1 MVKTPMQD
9 YSFDRA
15 TVKKRKRMYVYPIIF
30 ILIISSLVCLYS
42 YEPSFR
48 IYIIDFVSSVETQVD
63 DLLSL
68 ISEHESTASNE
79 ETKGVSEGASEST
92 STPAETKEKNQD
104 TNSQLIQYALTLIN
118 KDRKKHGLR
127 NVTLGT
133 LKCAQKHAE
142 DMLQKGYF
150 SHWDTMGMKP
160 YMRYSLEKGIGIVAE
175 NVAWSHAPVFTTID
189 IMNDIKKLQYLMVYD
204 DAMCNWEHRD
214 TILNPIYNRV
224 NLGIAYDSETLYLV
238 QDFEYVCLEKLVV
251 DQMPETSY
259 GYYVTGD
266 TPWKNITIEGI
277 VIYFDPNP
285 TNKTKDELI
294 QEPYNNGYNQGIFI
308 GMILPKNCKSPEGKT
323 ITATTWNMDPPNF
336 YITFSLHEAIELK
349 GEGVY
354 TLNILGEIGEERIFL
369 ASRSL
374 WLKNKK

>member
-1 MVKTPMQD
+1 MQD
-9 YSFDRA
+9 DSFDRA
-15 TVKKRKRMYVYPIIF
+15 TVKKRKRSYVYPIVF

-48 IYIIDFVSSVETQVD
+48 VYINDFVSSVETQVD

-68 ISEHESTASNE
+68 ISERELTASTE

-92 STPAETKEKNQD
+92 STPAETQEKNQD
-104 TNSQLIQYALTLIN
+104 TNSQLIQYSLTLIN

-133 LKCAQKHAE
+133 LKCAQQHAE

-160 YMRYSLEKGIGIVAE
+160 YMRYSLEKGIGFVAE
-175 NVAWSHAPVFTTID
+175 NVAWSRRPMFTTID
-189 IMNDIKKLQYLMVYD
+189 LMNNIKKLQHIMVYND
-204 DAMCNWEHRD
+204 SLSNWGHRD

-224 NLGIAYDSETLYLV
+224 NLGIAYDSENLYLV
-238 QDFEYVCLEKLVV
+238 QDFEYICLEKLVV
-251 DQMPETSY
+251 DQMSETSY

-266 TPWKNITIEGI
+266 TPWENITIEGI
-277 VIYFDPNP
+277 VMYFDPNP
-285 TNKTKDELI
+285 KNKTKYELM
-294 QEPYNNGYNQGIFI
+294 QEPYNNGYDQGTFI

-323 ITATTWNMDPPNF
+323 ITATTWNVDPSNF
-336 YITFSLHEAIELK
+336 YITFSLLEALELK

-354 TLNILGEIGEERIFL
+354 TLNILGEIGEKRIFL

>member
-1 MVKTPMQD
+1 MQD
-9 YSFDRA
+9 DSFDRA
-15 TVKKRKRMYVYPIIF
+15 TVKKRKRSYVYPIVF
-30 ILIISSLVCLYS
+30 LLIISSLVCLYS

-48 IYIIDFVSSVETQVD
+48 VYINDFVSSVETQVD

-68 ISEHESTASNE
+68 ISERESTAFTE

-92 STPAETKEKNQD
+92 STPAETQEKNQD

-133 LKCAQKHAE
+133 LKCAQQHAE

-160 YMRYSLEKGIGIVAE
+160 YMRYSLEKGIGFVAE

-189 IMNDIKKLQYLMVYD
+189 PMNDIKQLQHLMVYD

-214 TILNPIYNRV
+214 TILNPLYNLV
-224 NLGIAYDSETLYLV
+224 NLGIAYDSENLYLV

-251 DQMPETSY
+251 NQISGTLS
-259 GYYVTGD
+259 GYCVTGD
-266 TPWKNITIEGI
+266 TLWKNITIERI
-277 VIYFDPNP
+277 EIYFDPNP
-285 TNKTKDELI
+285 TNKTKDELV
-294 QEPYNNGYNQGIFI
+294 QEPYNNVCDHGTFI
-308 GMILPKNCKSPEGKT
+308 GMILPENCESHEGKT
-323 ITATTWNMDPPNF
+323 ITATTWNVDLPNF
-336 YITFSLHEAIELK
+336 YITFSLLEALELK

-354 TLNILGEIGEERIFL
+354 TLYIRGEIRGELIFL

-374 WLKNKK
+374 WLKK